1 MSEIA
6 AGGNSVSSPSYI
18 IQPTGGGPPPY
29 VPKLDFSDARNSG
42 YIVLLGGFF

>member
-6 AGGNSVSSPSYI
+6 AGGNSIASPSTI
-18 IQPTGGGPPPY
+18 LMPSGGAPPAY

-42 YIVLLGGFF
+42 YLMLLGGLF